1 MMISDRQE
9 APALLIF
16 ARYPREGMVKS
27 RLAARLGEDWALR
40 IYRAMLLDSIDRFG
54 RLPAGPRRLLLSDCS
69 PEEGHELLS
78 QANCGPDFLLG
89 IQRGPDLGT
98 RLTNG
103 LLECGRRPG
112 GFLILGADSPTVP
125 LSYLRRAARAL
136 STVEVVIGPA
146 LDGGYYL
153 LGMRPLR
160 TDLFQG
166 IDWGSNRVL
175 EQTMARM
182 QPDEY
187 ALLPRWSDVDTV
199 HDLDRIRAEIAAS
212 AQWKESRLRAVLSAL
227 AETFGPTSP
236 SNQEHTDSK
245 GRAR

>member
-1 MMISDRQE
+1 MMISDPDE

-16 ARYPREGMVKS
+16 ARFPREGRVKS
-27 RLAARLGEDWALR
+27 RLAARLGKDWALR

-54 RLPAGPRRLLLSDCS
+54 SLSTGQRRLFLSDCT
-69 PEEGHELLS
+69 PEEGHALISETS
-78 QANCGPDFLLG
+78 CGPGFVLG
-89 IQRGPDLGT
+89 IQRGADLGA

-125 LSYLRRAARAL
+125 LSYLRRAARKM

-153 LGMRPLR
+153 LGMRRPR
-160 TDLFQG
+160 TDLFRG

-175 EQTMARM
+175 EQTLARM

-187 ALLPRWSDVDTV
+187 VLLPPWSDVDTI
-199 HDLDRIRAEIAAS
+199 HDLDRIRAELAAS
-212 AQWKESRLRAVLSAL
+212 PEWKESRLRAVLSAL
-227 AETFGPTSP
+227 GETFAP
-236 SNQEHTDSK
+236 SSSSDQKHTDSR
-245 GRAR
+245 GRDC